1 MSRRRV
7 IVPAL
12 VSVLVLAGISACR
25 ITLDDP
31 VEYSSRTCAVTD
43 VAACTEAA
51 QHSDLAWIE
60 ANVFNKCTFSGCH
73 NGAMTDAG
81 RLDLSPTKSF
91 AGLVNVDSQVAAG
104 PTLTGKAKMVVP
116 MMPRARATSWS
127 CFASSPPPS
136 STRRSPS
143 PLPRSATCPRTPVGW
158 LPAARSSM
166 RSLDG
171 SKRAPK
177 TTNER
182 LTIN

>member
-12 VSVLVLAGISACR
+12 VSVLVLSGISACR

-116 MMPRARATSWS
+116 MMPSQSYLLVMLRQLTPAQFDPPLTE
-127 CFASSPPPS
+127 PPPS
-136 STRRSPS
+136 IGYMPQNAGGVVTCCQKLDAVTRWIEEG
-143 PLPRSATCPRTPVGW
+143 AQ
-158 LPAARSSM
+158 
-166 RSLDG
+166 
-171 SKRAPK
+171 
-177 TTNER
+177 N
-182 LTIN
+182 N